1 MKKLLFLIIAT
12 IIAGIAPVAA
22 QTPQATQGI
31 STSEAITSVYNP
43 STKTNHKGQPL
54 IIMTT
59 VKKCLPTA
67 RARRLLPPYI
77 ETHNPGVDF
86 IQVNIEETD
95 SSDWIDK
102 MDIAATG
109 KKQKE
114 YASPI
119 FYFVNTNGSV
129 KRFTGFAASYLTDTR
144 DRCIEFQN
152 LISNLR

>member
-114 YASPI
+114 YVSPI

-129 KRFTGFAASYLTDTR
+129 KRFRGFAASHLTDTR
-144 DRCIEFQN
+144 DRCLEFQN
-152 LISNLR
+152 LISELR

>member
-1 MKKLLFLIIAT
+1 MKTKLIFIFICLLAAAVST
-12 IIAGIAPVAA
+12 SA

-31 STSEAITSVYNP
+31 SIGEAITSVYNP

-129 KRFTGFAASYLTDTR
+129 KRFSGFAASYLTDTR